1 MRDDVKLLIKK
12 YGIATAIATMMTLF
26 VIYIR
31 DYSNDMNLL
40 DKYWI
45 LADAF
50 TVPGVIFIMV
60 GCLVAISTTGF
71 FDSIAY
77 AMKGLAR
84 AVLPFYD
91 KSDEKYYDYKTK
103 REEKRF
109 KGYGFIFV
117 VGGIFTAISL
127 VFTALYMSL

>member
-1 MRDDVKLLIKK
+1 
-12 YGIATAIATMMTLF
+12 MT
-26 VIYIR
+26 
-31 DYSNDMNLL
+31 NL
-40 DKYWI
+40 
-45 LADAF
+45 
-50 TVPGVIFIMV
+50 
-60 GCLVAISTTGF
+60 
-71 FDSIAY
+71 SIAY